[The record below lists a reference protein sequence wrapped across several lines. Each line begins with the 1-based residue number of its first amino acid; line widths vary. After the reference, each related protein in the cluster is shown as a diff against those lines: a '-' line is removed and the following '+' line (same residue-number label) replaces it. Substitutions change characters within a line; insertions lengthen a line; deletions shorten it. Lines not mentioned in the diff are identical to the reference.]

1 MSSLAPDDARPA
13 TGGRIHIRTS
23 QIMAGFARPEA
34 DSAET
39 VRFGDLIERLDQRAF
54 GILLVLLALPCAI
67 PGPPAVTSF
76 LGIPL
81 LLVALQMIGQRSV
94 PWLPRRLRD
103 YEMRQTVV
111 NHFIARALPWVGRL
125 EAVSKPRFELLT
137 SGHAERLLGVLIAVL
152 ALCIMIPLPLSNLPP
167 GIAIV
172 IMGFALIE
180 RDGVLLAIGLIASAI
195 ALFIMIGVVK
205 LAALIVSKFFAAIVG

>member
-1 MSSLAPDDARPA
+1 MTSSLAPEAKPSVD
-13 TGGRIHIRTS
+13 GRLHIRTS
-23 QIMAGFARPEA
+23 QIMAGFARPDAAA
-34 DSAET
+34 DDT

-76 LGIPL
+76 LGVPL
-81 LLVALQMIGQRSV
+81 FLVALQMIAQRSV

-103 YEMRQTVV
+103 YELRQSVV
-111 NHFIARALPWVGRL
+111 NQFIARARKWVERL
-125 EAVSKPRFELLT
+125 ESISKPRLEILT
-137 SGHAERLLGVLIAVL
+137 SGHAERLLGFLIAIL

-167 GIAIV
+167 GVAIV

-180 RDGVLLAIGLIASAI
+180 RDGVLLSIGLVASVI
-195 ALFIMIGVVK
+195 ALIIMIGVVQ
-205 LAALIVSKFFAAIVG
+205 LAYLIVSKFFAALLA